1 MNYTNAM
8 NIYYENSVE
17 TQTKGKIVVKLYE
30 GAISFLYQAEDGFVL
45 KEGRK
50 VIDFEKINV
59 NLIKAQAIITE
70 LRGSLNHNAGEL
82 AKQLETIY
90 DYMYE
95 TLVEA
100 NIEKNL
106 NKVIEVRMLL
116 EDLSKAWNQIA

>member
-8 NIYYENSVE
+8 NVYYENSVE
-17 TQTKGKIVVKLYE
+17 TQTKGRIVVKLYE

-45 KEGRK
+45 KEGQK
-50 VIDFEKINV
+50 MIDFEKINV

-90 DYMYE
+90 DYMYQ
-95 TLVEA
+95 TLVDA

-106 NKVIEVRMLL
+106 NKVIEVRVLL

>member
-8 NIYYENSVE
+8 NVYYENSVE
-17 TQTKGKIVVKLYE
+17 TQTKGRIVVKLYE

-45 KEGRK
+45 KEGQK

-59 NLIKAQAIITE
+59 NLIKAQAIIIE

>member
-8 NIYYENSVE
+8 NVYYENSVE
-17 TQTKGKIVVKLYE
+17 TQTKGRIVVKLYE

-45 KEGRK
+45 KEGQK

-82 AKQLETIY
+82 AKQLEAIY
-90 DYMYE
+90 DYMYQ
-95 TLVEA
+95 TLVDA

-106 NKVIEVRMLL
+106 NKVIEVRVLL

>member
-59 NLIKAQAIITE
+59 NLIKAQAIIIE

>member
-1 MNYTNAM
+1 MNV
-8 NIYYENSVE
+8 YYENSVE
-17 TQTKGKIVVKLYE
+17 TQTKGRIVVKLYE

-45 KEGRK
+45 KEGQK

-90 DYMYE
+90 DYMYQ
-95 TLVEA
+95 TLVDA

-106 NKVIEVRMLL
+106 NKVIEVRVLL